1 MRRFSS
7 FAAAVATVALLLP
20 ALLNPSPAAAQA
32 YNAQPKLVV
41 VVVIDQFRGDY
52 LQRYRSE
59 FRGRGFRLLMDE
71 GAWFPDCY
79 YNYANTKTAPGHAT
93 IGTGAYT
100 DGHGIESNEWWDA
113 SRSWEHRVTSV
124 EDERYTLVDLPAG
137 STAAPGASPRS
148 LRASTLGDELRLAT
162 SGRSRVFGVSLK
174 DRAAILPPGQTANGA
189 FWLDDA
195 SGHFTTST
203 YYMEHLPEWASAF
216 NASGRLAE
224 AAKEAGADGTSK
236 FSAQIEVTPVANH
249 YELDFAQALITGE
262 KLGQNATTDLL
273 TVSLSAHD
281 VVGHKYGPDSEQE
294 HQMVLG
300 LDRDLDRFFGWLDST
315 IGLKNVWIALS
326 ADHGVAPVPAT
337 AASWGMNSATVDLKT
352 LATNVNA
359 AMSQR
364 FVLAKSRY
372 PEHAL
377 MNVLL
382 PMSDLPYLTLDRRV
396 FEAAGI
402 DEKTAEDALA
412 AVLPEVVAK
421 MAPVAE
427 KGPAM
432 HRIPPTPTV
441 AATYTRLQLAHG
453 ELPPSEMGREL
464 AHSYT
469 YHGNWYV
476 MMVLNGYQ
484 MQDQHGSGTTHFS
497 PWSYDRHVPL
507 AFYGAPFLP
516 GTYRGRV
523 EPVDLAATF
532 ASLLGVNQPSASV
545 GHVLT
550 QSIKPERYAPESGVI
565 YGKPN

>member
-1 MRRFSS
+1 MRRFS
-7 FAAAVATVALLLP
+7 FAAAFALSVFLFGFSV
-20 ALLNPSPAAAQA
+20 PSIDAQA
-32 YNAQPKLVV
+32 YDAKPKLVV

-59 FRGRGFRLLMDE
+59 LKGRGFRLLLDE

-113 SRSWEHRVTSV
+113 SRSYEHRVSSV
-124 EDERYTLVDLPAG
+124 EDERYSLVDLPAG
-137 STAAPGASPRS
+137 SKATTGASPRS

-174 DRAAILPPGQTANGA
+174 DRAAILPPGQAANGA

-203 YYMEHLPEWASAF
+203 YYMEHLPEWAAAF

-224 AAKEAGADGTSK
+224 AAKEAGSDGKGT
-236 FSAQIEVTPVANH
+236 FSTQIEVTPVANH

-262 KLGQNATTDLL
+262 KLGQHSTTDLL

-300 LDRDLDRFFGWLDST
+300 LDRDLDRFFGWLDQT
-315 IGLKNVWIALS
+315 VGLKNVWIALS
-326 ADHGVAPVPAT
+326 ADHGVAPVPAK
-337 AASWGMNSATVDLKT
+337 AAELGMNSATVDLKG
-352 LATNVNA
+352 LATNLNA
-359 AMSQR
+359 AMNQR
-364 FVLAKSRY
+364 FS
-372 PEHAL
+372 PEKTRFPQNPIL
-377 MNVLL
+377 NYFL
-382 PMSDLPYLTLDRRV
+382 PSADLPYLTLDKRA
-396 FEAAGI
+396 FESLGI
-402 DEKTAEDALA
+402 DEKTAEEAVRAALPDA
-412 AVLPEVVAK
+412 VAK
-421 MAPVAE
+421 LSQ
-427 KGPAM
+427 PAAKEPAA
-432 HRIPPTPTV
+432 HRLPPTPIVV
-441 AATYTRLQLAHG
+441 AAYTRLQMASG
-453 ELPPSEMGREL
+453 ELPETELGREL
-464 AHSYT
+464 AHSYS

-476 MMVLNGYQ
+476 MLLLAGYQ
-484 MQDQHGSGTTHFS
+484 MQDLHSTGTTHFS

-507 AFYGAPFLP
+507 AFYGEPFQP

-550 QSIKPERYAPESGVI
+550 QSLKSDITIINR
-565 YGKPN
+565 